1 MSDQIPSVVSP
12 PPGNPRFPLFDGLR
26 ALAVLAVV
34 ATHASF
40 VAGLTQSGLAKP
52 LFANLD
58 IGVSIF
64 FAISGFL
71 LYRPFVAADL
81 GQRSMSTLR
90 YARRR
95 FLRIVPLYWVALT
108 VLALVGSAHDV
119 FTGDW
124 WQFYFFAQ
132 VFSDSPDV
140 RLGGIVQTWSLDLE
154 VIFYVALPFY
164 AMAARRLLGGGNPR
178 QRVRRDL
185 GVLGAIAALSVLLR
199 LVLLGAGSLDWVERL
214 PAFAGWFAIGMALAV
229 ISACSDEVP
238 WAAAFAALVRRRT
251 DLVAL
256 SAVFL
261 YVAIC
266 ISAPWFAGHLG
277 SDLPTNAYAADV
289 GYFVV
294 KGVVAGL
301 LVSIA
306 AFATTNEHAVWPAR
320 LMRNRVLAWLGL
332 ISYGM
337 FLWHM
342 VILTD
347 VVDRLGV
354 LSLTSSSSVKMV
366 GLVVFTTV
374 VTVPVAAVSY
384 YLIERPILKLKEPR
398 AINIGMGG
406 DVPPPSRLN

>member
-1 MSDQIPSVVSP
+1 VSDQTPSVVSP

-40 VAGLTQSGLAKP
+40 VAGLTQSGLSKP

-119 FTGDW
+119 LTGDW

-132 VFSDSPDV
+132 VFSGSPDV

-154 VIFYVALPFY
+154 VMFYIALPFY
-164 AMAARRLLGGGNPR
+164 ALAARRLLGGGNAR
-178 QRVRRDL
+178 QRIRRDL

-229 ISACSDEVP
+229 ISACSDEVD
-238 WAAAFAALVRRRT
+238 WAAAVAAFVRRRT
-251 DLVAL
+251 GLVACVAAL
-256 SAVFL
+256 LYIAVCL
-261 YVAIC
+261 
-266 ISAPWFAGHLG
+266 SAPWLAGHLG

-289 GYFVV
+289 SYFVV

-306 AFATTNEHAVWPAR
+306 AFAAAKGRSAWPAR
-320 LMRNRVLAWLGL
+320 LMRNRALALLGL
-332 ISYGM
+332 ISYGV

-347 VVDRLGV
+347 VVDRLG
-354 LSLTSSSSVKMV
+354 LRSLTSSSALQLV
-366 GLVVFTTV
+366 GLVLFT
-374 VTVPVAAVSY
+374 AAAAIPIAAASY
-384 YLIERPILKLKEPR
+384 YVIERPILKLKEPKR
-398 AINIGMGG
+398 SKAAH
-406 DVPPPSRLN
+406 

>member
-1 MSDQIPSVVSP
+1 MSSSAPAVVSP

-26 ALAVLAVV
+26 AIAVLAVV

-40 VAGLTQSGLAKP
+40 AVGLTQSGLAKP

-81 GQRSMSTLR
+81 RQRSMSTLR

-95 FLRIVPLYWVALT
+95 FLRIVPLYWIALT
-108 VLALVGSAHDV
+108 VLALVGSAHHV

-124 WQFYFFAQ
+124 WHFYFFAQ
-132 VFSDSPDV
+132 VFSNSPDV

-154 VIFYVALPFY
+154 VMFYIALPFY
-164 AMAARRLLGGGNPR
+164 ALIARRILGGGNAR

-185 GVLGAIAALSVLLR
+185 AVLAAIASLSVLLR
-199 LVLLGAGSLDWVERL
+199 LLLLDARSLDWVERL

-229 ISACSDEVP
+229 ISACSDEVH
-238 WAAAFAALVRRRT
+238 WAARVAAFVRRRT
-251 DLVAL
+251 DLVAV
-256 SAVFL
+256 SAALL
-261 YVAIC
+261 YLAVC
-266 ISAPWFAGHLG
+266 LSAPWLAGHLG
-277 SDLPTNAYAADV
+277 SDLQANDYAADI

-294 KGVVAGL
+294 KGLVAGL

-306 AFATTNEHAVWPAR
+306 AFASVGERRSWPAR
-320 LMRNRVLAWLGL
+320 LMKNRTLAWLGL
-332 ISYGM
+332 ISYGI

-347 VVDRLGV
+347 LADQVGV
-354 LSLTSSSSVKMV
+354 LSPGFSTPLQLAA
-366 GLVVFTTV
+366 LVVFTAV
-374 VTVPVAAVSY
+374 GAVPVAAVSY
-384 YLIERPILKLKEPR
+384 YFIERPILKLKEPR
-398 AINIGMGG
+398 SSKLAAAG
-406 DVPPPSRLN
+406 DAPPPS